1 MNFYDLFRSARS
13 VRRPN
18 QILRIMKLIIII
30 MTTLLM
36 EVSASGFA
44 QKITFSQKSS
54 SIKTVFKEITR
65 QTGYQVICDGELI
78 KAAKYADVSFTEA
91 TLQEVFDQFFP
102 RKSIKWTIADQTL
115 IIRKDNSPSITE
127 LPVAEKKVDRVIQLS
142 AIAKEIRGTVSDT
155 VGPLPGVS
163 VYVKGK
169 KEIGTVTDLNGKYI
183 LDVLDESAVVIF
195 SMVGYVN
202 HEVAVKGKSVI
213 DVVLKAA
220 DNTLNETTI
229 VAFGTQKKE
238 SVIGSITTINPA
250 ELKVPSSNLTTALA
264 GRLSG
269 VIAYQR
275 SGEPGADNAE
285 FFIRGATTFGYKKDP
300 LILIDGM
307 EYSTKDL
314 AQLTLDDI
322 ETFSV
327 LKDASANALYGAKG
341 ANGIILITTKQGKEG
356 KPKINARLEN
366 SISSATK
373 NVALAD
379 PITYMRLHNEAYI
392 TRQPN
397 TAVPYSRSKI
407 DNTIAGTNPTV
418 FPAVDWQDQLLSRQA
433 VNQRLNVNLGGGN
446 KVANYYVAGAI
457 YQDNGILKVD
467 KRNNFNNNINLKK
480 YNLRSNVGLNVSKS
494 THIDIRLNGNFEDYT
509 GPLDGGEAIYKKIM
523 RTSSVRFLPY
533 YPYVPG
539 IGGTAKHIMFGN
551 AEQGQYL
558 NPYADMIKGYKQS
571 ARSLMVAQL
580 ELKQDFSF
588 ITPGLNLNAM
598 GNINR
603 ESFFDLRRQ
612 YTPFLYAAGSYDKLA
627 DTYKLAPLNPD
638 GGTDYLDYSPGAKT
652 TNSVLHIQS
661 AFNYART
668 VADKHAFGGTLV
680 LMMDSKLDGNA
691 SSLQSSLAS
700 RNLGVSGRATY
711 GYDNRYFAEFNFGYN
726 GSERFYETERFGF
739 FPSAGA
745 AWQISNEKFFEPLL
759 HVINKLK
766 IRGNYGLVGNDA
778 IGDKEDRFFYLSE
791 VNMSNS
797 GMGAT
802 FGTDGGYSRPG
813 ISISRYENKDITWET
828 AANSTFGLEV
838 GLFGKLNMIAEYFIE
853 HRYNI
858 LMQRSSIPKTM
869 GLQGSSPP
877 QANVGEVRSKSYEM
891 QLDYNHQINKDLFFG
906 LRGNFTFSK
915 NKFAAYEE
923 PEYAY
928 PWQYR
933 VGHAN
938 KQTWGYVAERLFVDD
953 EEVRSSP
960 TQNFGSNQT
969 MGGDIKYRD
978 INNDGII
985 NTLDQVPIGYPSQPE
1000 IVYGLGFSASY
1011 KNIDVSAFL
1020 QGSARSSFW
1029 IDPVATAPFVGDT
1042 QLLKSYAENHWSEQN
1057 RDLYALWPRLSPYM
1071 SGSNNAQKSTWFM
1084 RDGSFLRVKQVE
1096 VGYTIPK
1103 KLTQR
1108 IKVERLRIYG
1118 TGSNVFNFS
1127 KFKLWDVEMGGEGLG
1142 YPVQKVINFGLEV
1155 GF

>member
-1 MNFYDLFRSARS
+1 
-13 VRRPN
+13 
-18 QILRIMKLIIII
+18 
-30 MTTLLM
+30 
-36 EVSASGFA
+36 
-44 QKITFSQKSS
+44 
-54 SIKTVFKEITR
+54 
-65 QTGYQVICDGELI
+65 
-78 KAAKYADVSFTEA
+78 
-91 TLQEVFDQFFP
+91 
-102 RKSIKWTIADQTL
+102 
-115 IIRKDNSPSITE
+115 
-127 LPVAEKKVDRVIQLS
+127 
-142 AIAKEIRGTVSDT
+142 
-155 VGPLPGVS
+155 
-163 VYVKGK
+163 
-169 KEIGTVTDLNGKYI
+169 
-183 LDVLDESAVVIF
+183 
-195 SMVGYVN
+195 
-202 HEVAVKGKSVI
+202 
-213 DVVLKAA
+213 
-220 DNTLNETTI
+220 
-229 VAFGTQKKE
+229 
-238 SVIGSITTINPA
+238 
-250 ELKVPSSNLTTALA
+250 
-264 GRLSG
+264 
-269 VIAYQR
+269 
-275 SGEPGADNAE
+275 
-285 FFIRGATTFGYKKDP
+285 
-300 LILIDGM
+300 M
-307 EYSTKDL
+307 EYATKDL

-322 ETFSV
+322 ESFSV

-356 KPKINARLEN
+356 KPKINVRFEN
-366 SISSATK
+366 SISSATQ
-373 NVALAD
+373 NVELAD
-379 PITYMRLHNEAYI
+379 PITYMRLHNESYV

-397 TAVPYSRSKI
+397 VAIPYSRSKI

-418 FPAVDWQDQLLSRQA
+418 FPAVNWQDQLLSNQA
-433 VNQRLNVNLGGGN
+433 INQRLNLNLSGGN
-446 KVANYYVAGAI
+446 SVANYYVAGAV

-467 KRNNFNNNINLKK
+467 NRNNFNNNIDLKK
-480 YNLRSNVGLNVSKS
+480 YNIRSNVGLNISKS
-494 THIDIRLNGNFEDYT
+494 TRVDIRLNGNFEDYT
-509 GPLDGGEAIYKKIM
+509 GPLDGGEGIYKKVM

-539 IGGTAKHIMFGN
+539 TGGTAKHIMFGN
-551 AEQGQYL
+551 GEQGQYL
-558 NPYADMIKGYKQS
+558 NPYADMVKGYKQS

-580 ELKQDFSF
+580 ELKQDLSF
-588 ITPGLNLNAM
+588 LTPGLNLNAM

-612 YTPFLYAAGSYDKLA
+612 YNPFLYTAGSYDKLA
-627 DTYKLAPLNPD
+627 DTYRLSPLNPD
-638 GGTDYLDYSPGAKT
+638 SGTDYLDYAPGSKT

-691 SSLQSSLAS
+691 NSLQSSLAS

-739 FPSAGA
+739 FPSAGL

-759 HVINKLK
+759 SVINKLK

-802 FGTDGGYSRPG
+802 FGTDGGYTRPG
-813 ISISRYENKDITWET
+813 ISISRYENQDITWET
-828 AANSTFGLEV
+828 AANSTFGLEL
-838 GLFGKLNMIAEYFIE
+838 GLFGKLNMIAEYFTE

-858 LMQRSSIPKTM
+858 LMERSSIPKTM
-869 GLQGSSPP
+869 GLQGANPP

-891 QLDYNHQINKDLFFG
+891 QLDYNHQINKDLYFG

-938 KQTWGYVAERLFVDD
+938 KQTWGYIAERLFVDD

-985 NTLDQVPIGYPSQPE
+985 NSEDQVPIGYPTQPE
-1000 IVYGLGFSASY
+1000 IVYGFGFSASY
-1011 KNIDVSAFL
+1011 KGIDMSAFF

-1029 IDPVATAPFVGDT
+1029 IDPEATAPFVSYTYSGET
-1042 QLLKSYAENHWSEQN
+1042 FPAGTRLENQLLKAYADNHWSEQN
-1057 RDLYALWPRLSPYM
+1057 RDLYALWPRLSPDI

-1084 RDGSFLRVKQVE
+1084 RNGSFLRVKQVE
-1096 VGYTIPK
+1096 LGYTIPK

-1108 IKVERLRIYG
+1108 IKIDRLRVYG
-1118 TGSNVFNFS
+1118 TGNNLFNFS

-1142 YPVQKVINFGLEV
+1142 YPVQKVINFGIEV